1 MLTRLRNMFSFP
13 VLTKELTELAA
24 AKQTYVIRLV
34 YAVLLLLIGG
44 VLVYER
50 YRRFAHDIFQALG
63 RGRYMFQELTALQ
76 HFAIYTFVPLL
87 TASAI
92 TIEKE
97 RQSLQLL
104 ILTGMSPWKM
114 IFEKTMGRVIVFISL
129 MLLILPLF
137 AISYQLG
144 GITPNQ
150 IVTSSYILILTTL
163 QVAAISIMVSAWAYS
178 SVVSFIGSYV
188 MTGLIT
194 FLPVIVIFFIGF
206 IPSALDGFKR
216 DPFFYILRDENIL
229 LGLFPFYWFD
239 VSAIRR
245 QASLPIIMFQTSGI
259 AVSTLLAFAAARYL
273 LIWRAFG
280 KPKQILK
287 RIFGWFDQVMSK
299 ANRYTG
305 GVTLAKGDS
314 LKLLETKPILWREFH
329 SRLLAK
335 PQHAFRLLLVILIP
349 TILYCVFAGV
359 VICYDAYGNIR
370 MWHEGTVVLI
380 MLYFPLAALITAII
394 SSSAFA
400 KERSQQTLEVLLTTP
415 ISTRQIVNEKAHV
428 AWRVIHLLSIP
439 YLLLVSLSFVFKWYD
454 ESQYFEHNLLL
465 YLPISIGAYFS
476 VMYIIG
482 WVGIFFSL
490 KMKNM
495 LRSLIATI
503 VTIAM
508 WCGGSI
514 FIIVLVFEL
523 SRIRPRDAEAVI
535 LSFSP
540 TFLVVSNEV
549 GEMSRLWGKG
559 YPHFFATAAVIAIV
573 YYLFRRFSLTRADKY
588 LGRIKS

>member
-1 MLTRLRNMFSFP
+1 MITRLKNIFSFP

-34 YAVLLLLIGG
+34 YAILFFLIGG
-44 VLVYER
+44 TLVYDR
-50 YRRFAHDIFQALG
+50 YRRYAHDIFQALG
-63 RGRYMFQELTALQ
+63 RGRYMFEDLTALQ

-114 IFEKTMGRVIVFISL
+114 IFEKAMGRIIVFLSL
-129 MLLILPLF
+129 LLLILPLF

-144 GITPNQ
+144 GITSNQ

-194 FLPVIVIFFIGF
+194 FLPVIVIFIIGF
-206 IPSALDGFKR
+206 IPSALDNFRR
-216 DPFFYILRDENIL
+216 DPFFYILREEDIL
-229 LGLFPFYWFD
+229 LGLFPYYWFD

-245 QASLPIIMFQTSGI
+245 QASLPTIMLQTSGI
-259 AVSTLLAFAAARYL
+259 AVSTLLAFTAARYL

-287 RIFGWFDQVMSK
+287 RIFGWFDQVMSN

-314 LKLLETKPILWREFH
+314 LKLLESQPVLWREFH

-335 PQHAFRLLLVILIP
+335 PQHAFRLLLIILVP
-349 TILYCVFAGV
+349 VVLYTAIAWYAIYDNWTDTFRDWHEVTVVMIIMYFPFAG
-359 VICYDAYGNIR
+359 
-370 MWHEGTVVLI
+370 
-380 MLYFPLAALITAII
+380 LITAII
-394 SSSAFA
+394 SSGSFA

-454 ESQYFEHNLLL
+454 TNSYFEHNLFL
-465 YLPISIGAYFS
+465 YLPISIGVYFS
-476 VMYIIG
+476 VMYIVG

-490 KMKNM
+490 KLKTM

-503 VTIAM
+503 VTIVM
-508 WCGGSI
+508 WCGGSV
-514 FIIVLVFEL
+514 FIIILIFEL
-523 SRIRPRDAEAVI
+523 SSIRPRHAEAVI

-540 TFLVVSNEV
+540 TFVFVSNEV
-549 GEMSRLWGKG
+549 GEMTRLWGQG
-559 YPHFFATAAVIAIV
+559 YPHFFATAIVIAIV
-573 YYLFRRFSLTRADKY
+573 YYLIRRFSLTRADKY
-588 LGRIKS
+588 LGRVTS